1 VDGHTP
7 ERWLVLEVLWLS
19 LTFKLRTLHYWRVQ
33 LPQSRREHLRSFSL
47 LKGFIMRLN
56 KYLLLTVCLLIAI
69 PLAAPAQQAL
79 TATEPA
85 RDEKLWKKALDLQR
99 KSIVVDT
106 HNDVLS
112 FMTDEN
118 YDIGVSSVGK
128 YHTDLAR
135 MKQGG
140 LTAEFFSVYIDRKY
154 ATDGGSARRALDMID
169 YVYRAAEKYPNDL
182 MLAYSSDDIRRAK
195 KQKKI
200 AALMGIEGGHA
211 IEDSLM
217 ALRDFYRL
225 GVRYMTLTHNN
236 TNNWADSCCDTAK
249 HNGLSEFG
257 KDVIR
262 EMNRIGM
269 LVDVS
274 HVSDKT
280 MSDVLDVSTAPIIAS
295 HSSARAL
302 GDRTRN
308 IPDDLLKRIG
318 KNGGVVMVNFY
329 PGFIDQKVIVAS
341 RERDARLKT
350 QIDELRAKY
359 KDDAKKFE
367 EEQNRLFAANP
378 LPATPL
384 SVLIDHF
391 DHIAKVAGVDHV
403 GIGSDF
409 DGVSSLPVG
418 MEDISKLPNITYEL
432 LKRGYS
438 EADVRKILGENFLR
452 VFGEVERVAAT
463 SRSGLS
469 RDGSVRRLESGK

>member
-1 VDGHTP
+1 MTSARSYLHYGTVSDHQNFLP
-7 ERWLVLEVLWLS
+7 EGTAMHMRKVLPMVVLS
-19 LTFKLRTLHYWRVQ
+19 LLGVF
-33 LPQSRREHLRSFSL
+33 SF
-47 LKGFIMRLN
+47 
-56 KYLLLTVCLLIAI
+56 TAV
-69 PLAAPAQQAL
+69 AQQLDASG
-79 TATEPA
+79 AP
-85 RDEKLWKKALDLQR
+85 RDEKLWKKALEIQR
-99 KSIVVDT
+99 KAIVVDT

-118 YDIGVSSVGK
+118 YDIGVSSLGK
-128 YHTDLAR
+128 YHTDVAR

-140 LTAEFFSVYIDRKY
+140 LTAEFFSVYIDRSY
-154 ATDGGSARRALDMID
+154 ARDGGSARRALDMID
-169 YVYRAAEKYPNDL
+169 YVYRAAEKYPNDF
-182 MLAYSSDDIRRAK
+182 MLSYSTADIRRAK

-236 TNNWADSCCDTAK
+236 TNNWADSCCDTAT
-249 HNGLSEFG
+249 HNGLSDFG
-257 KDVIR
+257 KDVVR

-280 MSDVLDVSTAPIIAS
+280 MSDVFDVTSAPVIAS
-295 HSSARAL
+295 HSSSRAL

-308 IPDDLLKRIG
+308 IPDDLLRRFT

-329 PGFIDQKVIVAS
+329 PGFIDAKVIAAS
-341 RERDARLKT
+341 KAREARLKPQT
-350 QIDELRAKY
+350 DALKELY
-359 KDDAKKFE
+359 KNDAKKLE
-367 EEQNRLFAANP
+367 EETNKLMAANP
-378 LPATPL
+378 LPVTPL

-409 DGVSSLPVG
+409 DGVPSLPIG

-438 EADVRKILGENFLR
+438 EQDIRKILGENFLR
-452 VFGEVERVAAT
+452 AFAEVERVSHKMSPTISA
-463 SRSGLS
+463 G
-469 RDGSVRRLESGK
+469 GSVRRIK

>member
-1 VDGHTP
+1 MNF
-7 ERWLVLEVLWLS
+7 R
-19 LTFKLRTLHYWRVQ
+19 
-33 LPQSRREHLRSFSL
+33 
-47 LKGFIMRLN
+47 
-56 KYLLLTVCLLIAI
+56 
-69 PLAAPAQQAL
+69 QAL
-79 TATEPA
+79 CCLVAALLCFSVLTSAVAGAAGSRASKEERSTTQPQA
-85 RDEKLWKKALDLQR
+85 PRDEALWKKALEIQR

-106 HNDVLS
+106 HNDILS
-112 FMTDEN
+112 MMTDDD
-118 YDIGVSSVGK
+118 YDLGVSSVGK

-135 MKQGG
+135 MRQGG

-154 ATDGGSARRALDMID
+154 ATEGGSARRALDMID
-169 YVYRAAEKYPNDL
+169 YTYRAAEKYPNDL
-182 MLAYSSDDIRRAK
+182 MMSYSSADIRKAK

-211 IEDSLM
+211 IEDSLA

-225 GVRYMTLTHNN
+225 GIRYMTLTHNN
-236 TNNWADSCCDTAK
+236 TNNWADSCCDQAK
-249 HNGLSEFG
+249 HNGLSDFG
-257 KDVIR
+257 KEVVH
-262 EMNRIGM
+262 EMNRLGM

-280 MSDVLDVSTAPIIAS
+280 MSDVLDVTKAPVIAS

-302 GDRTRN
+302 GDRPRN
-308 IPDDLLKRIG
+308 IPDDLLRRIA

-329 PGFIDQKVIVAS
+329 PGFIDKNVIEAS
-341 RERDARLKT
+341 KARDARLKP
-350 QIDELRAKY
+350 QMDALKEQY
-359 KDDAKKFE
+359 KNDPKKLE
-367 EEQNRLFAANP
+367 EETNKLLAANP

-438 EADVRKILGENFLR
+438 EIDVRKILGENFLR
-452 VFGEVERVAAT
+452 TFAEAERV
-463 SRSGLS
+463 SRGMSKSISGE
-469 RDGSVRRLESGK
+469 GSLRRISK